1 MKEKHIILIFRI
13 IIVLLFICFFY
24 TWYYLENGKDKM
36 EDQELYYNICKEYN
50 ESYNKDEI
58 INKYSGI
65 VNFEYL
71 HCGLYSNKT
80 HTAYFI
86 YSYILFNNFLAPSII
101 PFYIPIIIIFPFMY
115 KLTKEFRNK
124 YIKNYLQRKSYKDY
138 IKRIIGIAY
147 KELLFVPVLFL
158 LVFIFSIF
166 LSKFNLD
173 PYGEPNLYLSISK
186 KLLTKDYFIIFYAIN
201 MLLQFAYYINTG
213 LLVLSNNKNTII
225 SIVKAFLIIYIMWF
239 VNEIIIC
246 TNLSKIFN
254 IDLLHFSM
262 LNIYKWSSITSI
274 KAFTLYNLSFF
285 LISFILVII
294 SYKNKDRIMQMIE
307 R

>member
-13 IIVLLFICFFY
+13 IIVLLFICFFC

-36 EDQELYYNICKEYN
+36 EDQELYYSVCKEYN

-71 HCGLYSNKT
+71 QCGLYTNKT

-147 KELLFVPVLFL
+147 KELFFVPVLFL

-186 KLLTKDYFIIFYAIN
+186 RLLTKDYFVLFYALN
-201 MLLQFAYYINTG
+201 MLFQFAYYINTG

-239 VNEIIIC
+239 VNEIFIC

-254 IDLLHFSM
+254 INLLHFSM

-274 KAFTLYNLSFF
+274 KAFTLYNLAFF